1 MTIPLLVDA
10 KGEKFGKST
19 GGGALWL
26 DPAKT
31 SPCQLYQYLLNVQDG
46 EVEDLLYRQT
56 FKPQEEIT
64 QIMADHERS
73 PEKRIGQK
81 FLAGAIVELVHGQ
94 SACEQ
99 VER

>member
-26 DPAKT
+26 DSTKT
-31 SPCQLYQYLLNVQDG
+31 SPYQLYQYLLNVQDG

-56 FKPQEEIT
+56 FKSQEEIT
-64 QIMADHERS
+64 QIMADHESS
-73 PEKRIGQK
+73 PEKRTG
-81 FLAGAIVELVHGQ
+81 
-94 SACEQ
+94 
-99 VER
+99 